1 MLSVL
6 PGRTGSTS
14 GEDAM
19 FGDDRY
25 YRRQALPVVPTG
37 WRRHGVIGI
46 TATVL
51 MTGGLLLAA
60 ATSNSADAASTGAT
74 ATTGASAPAAKVYKN
89 CSALNKDYPH
99 GVGRR
104 NAVDK
109 VSGSSRPV
117 TNFKKSNALY
127 AANKKSDRDGDKIA
141 CEKR

>member
-1 MLSVL
+1 
-6 PGRTGSTS
+6 
-14 GEDAM
+14 M
-19 FGDDRY
+19 FGDEGYGRY
-25 YRRQALPVVPTG
+25 HAPTG
-37 WRRHGVIGI
+37 WRRNGAIGI

-60 ATSNSADAASTGAT
+60 ATTNGADAATVGS
-74 ATTGASAPAAKVYKN
+74 SAKEYKN
-89 CSALNKDYPH
+89 CTALNKDYPH
-99 GVGRR
+99 GVGRK

-127 AANKKSDRDGDKIA
+127 TANKKSDRDGDKIA

>member
-1 MLSVL
+1 
-6 PGRTGSTS
+6 
-14 GEDAM
+14 M
-19 FGDDRY
+19 FGDEGYGRY
-25 YRRQALPVVPTG
+25 HAPTG
-37 WRRHGVIGI
+37 WRRNGVIGI

-60 ATSNSADAASTGAT
+60 ATTDGADAAT
-74 ATTGASAPAAKVYKN
+74 AGTSAKQYKN
-89 CSALNKDYPH
+89 CTALNKDYPH

-127 AANKKSDRDGDKIA
+127 LANKKSDRDGDKIA

>member
-1 MLSVL
+1 
-6 PGRTGSTS
+6 
-14 GEDAM
+14 M
-19 FGDDRY
+19 FGDEGYGRY
-25 YRRQALPVVPTG
+25 TAAPTG
-37 WRRHGVIGI
+37 WRRNGVIGI

-60 ATSNSADAASTGAT
+60 ATSDGAGAATN
-74 ATTGASAPAAKVYKN
+74 APAAKAYKN
-89 CSALNKDYPH
+89 CTALNKDYPH
-99 GVGRR
+99 GVGRK

-117 TNFKKSNALY
+117 TNFKKSNSLY